1 MADLKTIIQI
11 TQEQLKRQVP
21 LHEAV
26 LHGLEALPAR
36 EADVLS
42 RRTGLRAAKP
52 ETLATIGDQL
62 GVTRERVRQ
71 IEHQGRT
78 KFAARIKREPLAG
91 ILTLALEF
99 IREQGGVM
107 DADAF
112 AERFLPES
120 QRTDTTRNALKLLLL
135 ESKAVV
141 EVHEDKT
148 HGKLYALS
156 NAHAAAATG
165 LIGTL
170 AQTLADAKAPLPL
183 ETLATAADEAT
194 VEHDHLVSEKM
205 VASVLDFG
213 TGFIET
219 DDGRYG
225 LATWRDI
232 NPKNIHDKTL
242 YVLRKLGTPMHF
254 EQITEEIKKARFD
267 KKPVTV
273 QAVHNELINGTEFVL
288 IGRGIYALREWGY
301 VAGTVADVIR
311 AILRKAGGPLERD
324 QIVKEVLKQRRVS
337 ENTILIN
344 LQEKA
349 RFRRVGEQYTVAPET
364 AHGTDAPTDEPAEA

>member
-26 LHGLEALPAR
+26 LHSLEALPAR

-52 ETLATIGDQL
+52 ETLATIGDRL

-78 KFAARIKREPLAG
+78 KFATQIKQEPLAG
-91 ILTLALEF
+91 ILKLALEF

-107 DADAF
+107 DAAAF

-141 EVHEDKT
+141 EVHEDKA

-170 AQTLADAKAPLPL
+170 AQTLTDAKAPLPL

-225 LATWRDI
+225 LSTWRDI

-273 QAVHNELINGTEFVL
+273 QAVHNELSNGTEFVL

-301 VAGTVADVIR
+301 VSGTVADVIR
-311 AILRKAGGPLERD
+311 TILRKAGGPLERD